1 MRVVV
6 GLLCGVALCALY
18 IVVTMIV
25 TSGLSKPIGL
35 AVMALAGL
43 LALLLGFMAGA
54 AAVGHRRRGDS
65 GALFPVVAVS
75 VASGI
80 SAGVVAV
87 ALTAAYLQAYGSA
100 LSGPVDDVLFALS
113 FPMFALVAFWAG
125 SLVALPVGALLALIF
140 RAGNGARL

>member
-1 MRVVV
+1 MRVAV
-6 GLLCGVALCALY
+6 GLVCGVALCALY
-18 IVVTMIV
+18 LMVTMAL

-35 AVMALAGL
+35 AVLALSGL

-65 GALFPVVAVS
+65 SALFPVVAMS

-80 SAGVVAV
+80 SAGAVAV

-100 LSGPVDDVLFALS
+100 PSGPVDAVLFALS
-113 FPMFALVAFWAG
+113 FPFFALVAFWVG
-125 SLVALPVGALLALIF
+125 SLVALPVGALLAFIF
-140 RAGNGARL
+140 RAGNGARY